1 MEEVLIK
8 EGLLQQEHLDEIRR
22 MFKVIDTDN
31 SGEISTSELATIMT
45 KLSKGTLPRPQRL
58 QKNRT

>member
-8 EGLLQQEHLDEIRR
+8 EGLLMQEHLDEIRR

-31 SGEISTSELATIMT
+31 SGEISASELATIMT
-45 KLSKGTLPRPQRL
+45 KLSKGTPKPIRIHT
-58 QKNRT
+58 KNRP